1 MTVHSE
7 LSNYRA
13 FITGVVSG
21 NRNNELNQVSHFVL
35 KINSLELD

>member
-13 FITGVVSG
+13 FITGVGSG
-21 NRNNELNQVSHFVL
+21 NRKNELKQESYLGKKV
-35 KINSLELD
+35 